1 MIGVQIIFFRKA
13 LTMKIL
19 KKIIAVLIIIIA
31 VVVVLFYLFA
41 ERALKIGIEVGATK
55 ALNVGVSVDDVDL
68 GLFAG
73 KLSLDELIINNP
85 ASYKNKTFLKLG
97 KAEVKVS
104 TRSLLSDTVNIQ
116 SIKLDRINLT
126 IEQKDLIKNN
136 LSEIIKN
143 IPSEEKPAEPKPEKP
158 GKKLLIEDL
167 EITNISVS
175 VKLLPIPGKAD
186 TITLN
191 LPTIKMQNIGSKE
204 DIDVGDLSKKI
215 LVAIAE
221 KIAQVGEGKLP
232 TQMLGDIQ
240 DQLGRLSALPE
251 MLLKEGSKVLE
262 KGEGLGKDVIESG
275 KDIGEGLKKGLEGI
289 FGDKEE
295 K

>member
-1 MIGVQIIFFRKA
+1 
-13 LTMKIL
+13 MKTL
-19 KKIIAVLIIIIA
+19 KKIIALIIILIA

-41 ERALKIGIEVGATK
+41 ERALKISIEVGATK

-73 KLSLDELIINNP
+73 KLSINELIINNP
-85 ASYKNKTFLKLG
+85 AGYQNKTFLKLG
-97 KAEVKVS
+97 KADIKIS
-104 TRSLLSDTVNIQ
+104 TGSLLSDTVNIQ

-143 IPSEEKPAEPKPEKP
+143 IPSKEKPKPQQPKS
-158 GKKLLIEDL
+158 GKKLHIDDL
-167 EITNISVS
+167 EITNVSVS

-186 TITLN
+186 TVTLN
-191 LPTIKMQNIGSKE
+191 LPPIKMQNIGSKE
-204 DIDVGDLSKKI
+204 DVDVGDLSKKI

-232 TQMLGDIQ
+232 TQMLGDIKG
-240 DQLGRLSALPE
+240 QLEQLSTLPE
-251 MLLKEGSKVLE
+251 MLLKEGSKILE

-289 FGDKEE
+289 FKEKKE
-295 K
+295 